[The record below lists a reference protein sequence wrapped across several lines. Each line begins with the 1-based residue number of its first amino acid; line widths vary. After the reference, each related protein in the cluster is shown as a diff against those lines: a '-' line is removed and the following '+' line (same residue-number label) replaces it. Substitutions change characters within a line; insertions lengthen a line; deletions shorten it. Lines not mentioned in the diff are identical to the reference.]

1 MEVPRLPLKW
11 HYFCKQTH
19 VCWYDKSSGK
29 MQFREYSE
37 QQKLEIL
44 EEKDQISTQ
53 LIDHWLVKQ
62 LSKLMEYWTCQKIT
76 YWWNNCPNSVN
87 WNCKIWHQCCTIS
100 MLQLNIKSGRIT
112 SYNKRHWI
120 WIYQNQWDVQI
131 SDSSVWKERKN
142 LTPTITKI
150 DVERIVKYFN
160 HHITAPEPKCLQRH
174 MLFYI
179 KHYFCRRGHESQTTM
194 IKTNS
199 SW

>member
-1 MEVPRLPLKW
+1 MAHKIVIVYSLRVYKQFIQTFDGSSKASPEVTLL
-11 HYFCKQTH
+11 CKQTH

-131 SDSSVWKERKN
+131 SDSSVWKERKKLN
-142 LTPTITKI
+142 S
-150 DVERIVKYFN
+150 N
-160 HHITAPEPKCLQRH
+160 HYKNW
-174 MLFYI
+174 
-179 KHYFCRRGHESQTTM
+179 RGEDCEVF
-194 IKTNS
+194 
-199 SW
+199 